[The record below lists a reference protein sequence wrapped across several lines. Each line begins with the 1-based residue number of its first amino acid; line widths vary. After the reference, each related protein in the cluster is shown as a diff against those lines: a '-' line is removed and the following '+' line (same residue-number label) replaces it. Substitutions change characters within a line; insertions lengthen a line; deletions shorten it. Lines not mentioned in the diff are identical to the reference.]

1 MKLTDYQ
8 MDVMCNI
15 LAAVETGGQVYG
27 QGRWDDFTEAGK
39 NSANEKAITIGCYQ
53 FYGTN
58 AQKLLNRIRS
68 SYPAKFKELDTAG
81 IASDLDHK
89 NWAAYKLSKTSD
101 KAKCIQRII
110 GSQVGI
116 TVQKSLMAE
125 QITTYINRAATEGV
139 TEVQAAMFCANI
151 QHLGGKGPVQRI
163 IKKTGKPLTI
173 ERIYAVLKLDQ
184 QDTSNNNQ
192 VGDPIYWSRHV
203 KVYGWIK
210 QYIKE
215 DGMTKQNAIDKLISV
230 ASAEVGYLEKKSN
243 SQLDSKTANAGSNNY
258 TKYARDYRT
267 FAGVNYQGQAWCDMF
282 VDWCFVQAFGKETA
296 RELLGGGFSA
306 YTPTS
311 AQYYKNKKQWHSTP
325 QAGDQVFFHNSSRI
339 CHTGIVYRVSG
350 NTVYTIEGN
359 TSGASGVIANGGGVC
374 KKSYALGNS
383 RISGYGRPDWSLV
396 TGSEVD
402 VPTTPK
408 GDEIYMFSM
417 KTVKRGETGTH
428 VLLVQ
433 EILRARGYKGKDGKA
448 LELDRSCGDNTVH
461 AITAYQKD
469 REKQSPGICGG
480 VDGVAGEK
488 TLRDLI
494 AL

>member
-1 MKLTDYQ
+1 MSINIEAEKRAYQHFVAAGMTPAGACGLIGNLEAESDGFWCNRLEYLCVKRLKERGKVYTDTSYT
-8 MDVMCNI
+8 
-15 LAAVETGGQVYG
+15 AAVDSGKISCEEFLHPIPGKQYG
-27 QGRWDDFTEAGK
+27 YGLAQWTTPARKSGLYTRVKQRGVSIADEDTQLDYVLYELEHVFPSVLKVLKTAASIRTASDIVLRKFEAPAGITEA
-39 NSANEKAITIGCYQ
+39 TC
-53 FYGTN
+53 
-58 AQKLLNRIRS
+58 
-68 SYPAKFKELDTAG
+68 
-81 IASDLDHK
+81 
-89 NWAAYKLSKTSD
+89 
-101 KAKCIQRII
+101 
-110 GSQVGI
+110 
-116 TVQKSLMAE
+116 KS
-125 QITTYINRAATEGV
+125 RAARGQKFYDHYVKGV
-139 TEVQAAMFCANI
+139 A
-151 QHLGGKGPVQRI
+151 
-163 IKKTGKPLTI
+163 
-173 ERIYAVLKLDQ
+173 
-184 QDTSNNNQ
+184 
-192 VGDPIYWSRHV
+192 
-203 KVYGWIK
+203 
-210 QYIKE
+210 
-215 DGMTKQNAIDKLISV
+215 MTKQNAIDKLISV

-311 AQYYKNKKQWHSTP
+311 AQYYKNKKQWHSAP

-383 RISGYGRPDWSLV
+383 RISGYGRPDWSLA
-396 TGSEVD
+396 TGGAVD

-408 GDEIYMFSM
+408 GDAVYMFSM

-433 EILRARGYKGKDGKA
+433 EILRARGYKGKDGKV

-461 AITAYQKD
+461 AIKSYQAD

-480 VDGVAGEK
+480 VDGIAGEK